1 MKVILEDNEVEE
13 LLIEDSIRTNDLGLV
28 IKPKIRDS
36 PNLPELQREIIG
48 RDALEVG
55 PVEAARIHGISKSS
69 ASEYANGRDLGN
81 EEAKTRILDARHEIR
96 DLATT
101 KLLEAL
107 GAIDIGDI
115 EKVTDKVRAAGHLSQ
130 IVERMEGKN
139 EKGQSVHLHLYS
151 PNQKKVSQYE
161 VIDV

>member
-1 MKVILEDNEVEE
+1 MKVILEDSEVQE
-13 LLIEDSIRTNDLGLV
+13 LLIEDSIKSNDLGIV
-28 IKPKIRDS
+28 IKPELRGQT
-36 PNLPELQREIIG
+36 LPELQREIIG

-55 PVEAARIHGISKSS
+55 PSQAARIHGVTAQS
-69 ASEYANGRDLGN
+69 ASKYANGEDLGN
-81 EEAKTRILDARHEIR
+81 SEARTRILDARNDIR

-107 GAIDIGDI
+107 NIIDIGSI
-115 EKVTDKVRAAGHLSQ
+115 EKVTDQVRAASHLSQ

-139 EKGQSVHLHLYS
+139 EKGQSVHLHLYA
-151 PNQKKVSQYE
+151 PTQKKVGQYE